1 MTNTQTD
8 FVLGIELLVQD
19 LDGIEIATLG
29 AYALSDATKQ
39 RIMADVEDYMT
50 MDDEE
55 TYK

>member
-1 MTNTQTD
+1 MKTD

-19 LDGIEIATLG
+19 LDGIELATLG

-50 MDDEE
+50 MGDEE